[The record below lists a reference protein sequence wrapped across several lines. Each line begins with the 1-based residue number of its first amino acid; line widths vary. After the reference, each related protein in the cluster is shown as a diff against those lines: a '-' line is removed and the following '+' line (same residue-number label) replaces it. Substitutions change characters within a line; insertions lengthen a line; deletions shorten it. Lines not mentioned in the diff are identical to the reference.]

1 MDSSVRAMKRV
12 RMDSKLSTFSAT
24 AWVRCASVAMGPGSL
39 QGKPQNLD
47 VATLDSSVRRG
58 ATGSLSAGHR
68 NLRDRAAVSTRMTKQ
83 NCSPTT
89 DAIRCWVS
97 ASRKFGGRPA
107 DDPVPSDH
115 IRFQERSADFV
126 FGQPA
131 RRGRRRPRGPGSAG
145 AQKADFVFGQPAHD
159 HVLAAVPV
167 EHPAQIGAGET
178 LRVAVA
184 PAAATMMRRSRNSR
198 AFPRS
203 APGTAAPAPDSPR
216 RESSSTGR
224 RALPRP
230 LTAAC
235 RGARP

>member
-1 MDSSVRAMKRV
+1 MLSRSLTSRTWTKLPDDRCRFAPIHLCISAEFPRNIKDSSRRTIALSVRTMDSSVRAMKRV

-115 IRFQERSADFV
+115 IRS
-126 FGQPA
+126 

-184 PAAATMMRRSRNSR
+184 S
-198 AFPRS
+198 
-203 APGTAAPAPDSPR
+203 PAP
-216 RESSSTGR
+216 
-224 RALPRP
+224 
-230 LTAAC
+230 
-235 RGARP
+235 